1 MPLPTSGSL
10 SLSSVQ
16 TEFGGSAPTALSEYY
31 RGGSNVPSESSGIPT
46 SGVIAF
52 SDFRGASN
60 VVSMTYEIIGAGGE
74 GAGGFAGGTGSAGS
88 ASSFSGSGFS
98 TVTAAGGAGGAGN
111 GSGFGYFDGYWVVGE
126 AGEASFYG
134 SGGSGGQNSDSGNQT
149 GGNPAPAS
157 SYGAGGGGGGS
168 APFAS
173 RNGGDGGKAGTRL
186 TGTALVNPSSTI
198 TVTIGTANA
207 SNSYGGDGA
216 NGYAKFTVGGQTF
229 TFTSSG
235 TFTVPS

>member
-1 MPLPTSGSL
+1 MPLQTSGSI
-10 SLSSVQ
+10 SLLNIQS
-16 TEFGGSAPTALSEYY
+16 EFGGSSPTAISEYY
-31 RGGSNVPSESSGIPT
+31 RGGSSVPSGT
-46 SGVIAF
+46 SGVPASGAIAV
-52 SDFRGASN
+52 SDFYGTSN
-60 VVSMTYEIIGAGGE
+60 VVPMTYEIIGAGGE
-74 GAGGFAGGTGSAGS
+74 GAGGFAGGLGSAGS
-88 ASSFSGSGFS
+88 ASSFSGSGFT

-111 GSGFGYFDGYWVVGE
+111 GSGYGYFDGYWVLGE

-134 SGGSGGQNSDSGNQT
+134 SGGGGGANSDSGNQS
-149 GGNPAPAS
+149 GGFAAPSS

-186 TGTALVNPSSTI
+186 TGTAQVSPSSTI
-198 TVTIGTANA
+198 TVTIGTANSTNA
-207 SNSYGGDGA
+207 YGGDGA